1 MTTRATQL
9 SEVEF
14 FEGLTNAQLEGI
26 ADLCEEVSGQEGEI
40 LFFEAHKADSI
51 YVLLEGEIHIF
62 TQLSS
67 RPERIT
73 MSVIDEPYQIF
84 SWSGLVAPFYHTA
97 SALCKTDSRMW
108 KINGQDLIQLL
119 QVDPSLGS
127 MVFKRLTQVISTRL
141 RHTRV
146 VLSEAS

>member
-14 FEGLTNAQLEGI
+14 FGGLTQAQLEGI
-26 ADLCEEVSGQEGEI
+26 AALCEEVSYGQGEI
-40 LFFEAHKADSI
+40 LFSESHKADSI
-51 YVLLEGEIHIF
+51 YILLEGEIQIF

-73 MSVIDEPYQIF
+73 MSIIDEPYQIF
-84 SWSGLVAPFYHTA
+84 GWSGLVAPFYYTA

-108 KINGQDLIQLL
+108 KIDGQALIQLL
-119 QVDPSLGS
+119 QVDPSMGS
-127 MVFKRLTQVISTRL
+127 LVFKRLTQVISTRL

-146 VLSEAS
+146 ALSEAS